1 MAERR
6 KVVDTR
12 KLSYSGLF
20 DGKEIYKLI
29 KEQVADLGYDTWL
42 EREHNEK
49 TGKSG
54 KQVELAYLPKLKVSD
69 YIELQLGVKIVY
81 KNLNRTS
88 VKYKGK
94 SIKVDEG
101 DLEIEFEGYIHSD
114 YFQRWDK
121 GANNLLIRTIM
132 DKFIFKS
139 YYNKY
144 QKMLERHIKD
154 LYNHIRQYLNT
165 TKQE

>member
-12 KLSYSGLF
+12 TLSYSGLF
-20 DGKEIYKLI
+20 DGKEIYRLI

-49 TGKSG
+49 TGKNG
-54 KQVELAYLPKLKVSD
+54 KQVELAYLPKLKISD
-69 YIELQLGVKIVY
+69 YIELQLGIEIIY
-81 KNLNRTS
+81 KNLKRTS

-101 DLEIEFEGYIHSD
+101 NLELNFEGYIVSD
-114 YFQRWDK
+114 YFDRWEK
-121 GANNLLIRTIM
+121 GATNLFIRTIM

-139 YYNKY
+139 YHSKY
-144 QKMLERHIKD
+144 SKILEKHIKEVFD
-154 LYNHIRQYLNT
+154 HVREYLNT
-165 TKQE
+165 SKQ